1 MVVVLEHATES
12 FSAFD
17 PASDG
22 ISIIDWLNQLIAQS
36 LMVPFGVVM
45 LHVFTHG
52 VLQ

>member
-1 MVVVLEHATES
+1 VVVLEQATEP

-22 ISIIDWLNQLIAQS
+22 ISIIDWINQLIDQS
-36 LMVPFGVVM
+36 LMVAFGVVVID
-45 LHVFTHG
+45 VFTHG